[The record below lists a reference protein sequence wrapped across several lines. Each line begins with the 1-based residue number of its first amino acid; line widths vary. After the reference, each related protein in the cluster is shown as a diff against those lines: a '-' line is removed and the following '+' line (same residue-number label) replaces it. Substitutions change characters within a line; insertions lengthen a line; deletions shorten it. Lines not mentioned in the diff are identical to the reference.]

1 MSSTLHHPLL
11 FFETNMN
18 VIHAFL
24 PFQGGAVPFCNH
36 YLMDFGLMDVY
47 VNDPKKMNQSKLLLE
62 ALHSSKLTMQWI
74 AIGLEFVSMA
84 LEWVLVKLS
93 IEFCLVLNFQIENFQ
108 DLEARANI
116 TPCHYI
122 I

>member
-1 MSSTLHHPLL
+1 MRIYFHGGFVSSTLHHPLL

-36 YLMDFGLMDVY
+36 YLMEFGLMDVY

-62 ALHSSKLTMQWI
+62 ALSLSKLTMQWI
-74 AIGLEFVSMA
+74 VIGLEFVSMA
-84 LEWVLVKLS
+84 LE
-93 IEFCLVLNFQIENFQ
+93 
-108 DLEARANI
+108 
-116 TPCHYI
+116 
-122 I
+122 